1 MPLLPFPHQQ
11 NTGNAVHFFFF
22 FVTKNAL
29 KAEAKDT
36 GSPTALLEN
45 AAHLQRKTVNVAADI
60 VGSDL

>member
-1 MPLLPFPHQQ
+1 MPLLLFPHQQ
-11 NTGNAVHFFFF
+11 NTGNEVHFFF

-45 AAHLQRKTVNVAADI
+45 AAHLQKKTVNVAADI